1 MTVTHRKRAV
11 PDESQVV
18 VNEPG
23 LQVECDGCR
32 SDLTHSVRIKC
43 ADPVC
48 EPGEG
53 VDICPRCFT
62 QGKEFAQHR
71 RAHAY
76 RIIELHSYPIFDQDW
91 GADEELLLIEG
102 LTVQGLGNWAAV
114 AEHVGTR
121 TKEEVEQHYT
131 SVYLD
136 SANYPLPQVDLSFE
150 IPASEFQ
157 ARKKRRIESL
167 SNAATST
174 SVVPKPAPT
183 SAPGVHEIATYL
195 PGRLEFEHELDNE
208 AEDMVKDIEFGIVM
222 DYGGDEVPEDE
233 NDNDVKSRKRWE
245 ETQPSRIT
253 GKRKRSDSLDRI
265 SLPSARPMV
274 NGVNGH
280 AVANGFVK
288 TKIKTEEADTRGVSE
303 AATGAEGDPTT
314 ENVAAPLLPIET
326 TESIRFKLSLLDMYH
341 QHVARRHEAKN
352 FIFERGL
359 LEYKKM
365 IAADKKRPKEE
376 REFVHKFRPYA
387 KLQTLEDYEEFVNG
401 MLYESMLRRRIQEL
415 QHYRRLG
422 LTSSADIERYE
433 TELYHRNAKKANPS
447 LQREQSSDRL
457 AHHRQGSRASFP
469 PDILGSGDSEG
480 RRSRDPEAPKSGP
493 SARKPIAPL
502 NLANAPSLHLLTA
515 PEQTLCSQ
523 LRILPKAYL
532 VIKETLVRE
541 FARRGGR
548 LRRREARELVK
559 IDVNKT
565 SRVWDFLVQAGVLR
579 VPEEPPVM
587 STYSSTLGSV
597 APVTPVPSAVKLY
610 PLPPTQPGTPNALL
624 PRESSFSNS
633 SFPPP
638 NRPASAS
645 YQPG

>member
-11 PDESQVV
+11 PDETQVV

-23 LQVECDGCR
+23 LHVECDGCR

-43 ADPVC
+43 ADPIC

-53 VDICPRCFT
+53 VDICPRCYT
-62 QGKEFAQHR
+62 QGKEFGQHKKS
-71 RAHAY
+71 HPY

-91 GADEELLLIEG
+91 GADEELLLNEG
-102 LTVQGLGNWAAV
+102 LTLQGLGNWAAV

-121 TKEEVEQHYT
+121 TKEEIEQHYS
-131 SVYLD
+131 SVYID
-136 SANYPLPQVDLSFE
+136 SPDYPLPRMKLSFN
-150 IPASEFQ
+150 ISTSEFQ
-157 ARKKRRIESL
+157 ARKKRRIEAL
-167 SNAATST
+167 SSAVTAT
-174 SVVPKPAPT
+174 SVVPKVAPT

-208 AEDMVKDIEFGIVM
+208 AEDAVKDLEFGVVM
-222 DYGGDEVPEDE
+222 DYGGHELPEDE
-233 NDNDVKSRKRWE
+233 NDNDVKARKRWE
-245 ETQPSRIT
+245 ESRKDQKPL
-253 GKRKRSDSLDRI
+253 KRKRMDSNTPQPNGKLM
-265 SLPSARPMV
+265 S

-280 AVANGFVK
+280 LTNGYAKFK
-288 TKIKTEEADTRGVSE
+288 LKSEDPETRDVSE
-303 AATGAEGDPTT
+303 AATAAEGDSNGDEST
-314 ENVAAPLLPIET
+314 APLLPTET
-326 TESIRFKLSLLDMYH
+326 QESIRFKLSLLDMYL
-341 QHVARRHEAKN
+341 QRVAKRHEAKA

-365 IAADKKRPKEE
+365 LAADKKRAKEE

-387 KLQTLEDYEEFVNG
+387 KLQTAEDYEEFVNG

-422 LTSSADIERYE
+422 ITSSGEAERYE
-433 TELYHRNAKKANPS
+433 SDFYHRANPA
-447 LQREQSSDRL
+447 LQRDQSMDRSS
-457 AHHRQGSRASFP
+457 HIHRQGSRASFP
-469 PDILGSGDSEG
+469 PDSTGNGDQEG
-480 RRSRDPEAPKSGP
+480 RRSRDPEPSKVGP
-493 SARKPIAPL
+493 SGRKPVAPL

-541 FARRGGR
+541 FARRGGK

-579 VPEEPPVM
+579 VPEEVAM
-587 STYSSTLGSV
+587 SAPTYV
-597 APVTPVPSAVKLY
+597 
-610 PLPPTQPGTPNALL
+610 LP
-624 PRESSFSNS
+624 FVV
-633 SFPPP
+633 
-638 NRPASAS
+638 NRN
-645 YQPG
+645 GG